1 MFSLERQ
8 SSGDD
13 GVEDGE
19 DDQAV
24 DEEAEDDGGEVP
36 AQLHQHL
43 AKVTHAKHLK
53 SAK

>member
-1 MFSLERQ
+1 MLSLERQ
-8 SSGDD
+8 SSSDD

-19 DDQAV
+19 DDQPV

-43 AKVTHAKHLK
+43 AKVTHAKHLDG
-53 SAK
+53 